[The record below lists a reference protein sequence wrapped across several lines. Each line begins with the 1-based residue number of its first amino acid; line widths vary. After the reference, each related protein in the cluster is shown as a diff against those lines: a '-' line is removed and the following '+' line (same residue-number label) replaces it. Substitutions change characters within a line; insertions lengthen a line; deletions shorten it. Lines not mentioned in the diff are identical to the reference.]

1 MQIRR
6 LLVLTILGLSLS
18 AAADFRTTMEVYEV
32 DLVYLRLPGTVSGT
46 LTFSDCSNCDTQ
58 TIRVTV
64 ATRYTVNGRDVMLA
78 DFRKTV
84 ASIRNRADQIIDV
97 YHDLESDTV
106 IRVNV
111 KL

>member
-1 MQIRR
+1 MHIRR

-32 DLVYLRLPGTVSGT
+32 DLVYLRLPGSASGT
-46 LTFSDCSNCDTQ
+46 LTFSDCNECDTQ
-58 TIRVTV
+58 TIRVTA
-64 ATRYTVNGRDVMLA
+64 ATRYVVNGRNVMLA
-78 DFRKTV
+78 DFRRAV
-84 ASIRNRADQIIDV
+84 ISITNRKDTIIDV

-106 IRVNV
+106 IKVNV

>member
-1 MQIRR
+1 MQIQR
-6 LLVLTILGLSLS
+6 LLALIILGLSFS
-18 AAADFRTTMEVYEV
+18 VAADFRTTMEVYEV

-58 TIRVTV
+58 TIRVTA
-64 ATRYTVNGRDVMLA
+64 ATRYVVNGRDVMLV
-78 DFRKTV
+78 DFRRV
-84 ASIRNRADQIIDV
+84 VSSITNRKDQIIDV